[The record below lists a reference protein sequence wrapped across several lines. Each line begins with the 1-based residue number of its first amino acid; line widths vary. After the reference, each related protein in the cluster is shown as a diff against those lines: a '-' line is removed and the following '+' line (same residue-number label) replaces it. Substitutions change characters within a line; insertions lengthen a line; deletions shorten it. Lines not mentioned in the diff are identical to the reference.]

1 MLDLIKGMTDL
12 KNKHGVIGIKQS
24 FEDEGVLYHDVIH
37 VKRFTEA
44 CGLETFVKIGGCEA
58 KSDLFNCIRLGV
70 NSAIAPMVE
79 TGFAAS
85 KFLEMVSQYKN
96 KIDPIILIETKTAF
110 ENLNEILEISNNFIK
125 GVVIG
130 RSDFS
135 KSYSLN
141 KSEVDSN
148 FIFDKVEQVL
158 RKCKNYKL
166 LTTMG
171 GNISVQSVDFI
182 KKMYSLG
189 LLDRIETRNIVIA
202 LNNDNI
208 LNIDNSIRA
217 ALDLEIEWLKFK
229 LETSSFLSNEY
240 TKRINLLINRQ

>member
-1 MLDLIKGMTDL
+1 MLDLIQGMTDL
-12 KNKHGVIGIKQS
+12 KKNHGVIGIKQS
-24 FEDEGVLYHDVIH
+24 FEDEGVLYHDIIH
-37 VKRFTEA
+37 IKRFTET

-79 TGFAAS
+79 TSFAAS
-85 KFLEMVSQYKN
+85 KFLEMIGQYKN
-96 KIDPIILIETKTAF
+96 KIDPFILIETKTAF
-110 ENLNEILEISNNFIK
+110 ENLDEILKISSKLVK
-125 GVVIG
+125 GIIIG

-135 KSYSLN
+135 KSYELN

-148 FIFDKVEQVL
+148 FIFDKVEQIL
-158 RKCKNYKL
+158 KKCKSFNL

-171 GNISVQSVDFI
+171 GNISVKSVEFI

-189 LLDRIETRNIVIA
+189 LLDRIETRNIVIS
-202 LNNDNI
+202 LNDENVLKLD
-208 LNIDNSIRA
+208 DSIRA

-229 LETSSFLSNEY
+229 LETSSFLSTEY
-240 TKRINLLINRQ
+240 TKRIDLLLNRQ